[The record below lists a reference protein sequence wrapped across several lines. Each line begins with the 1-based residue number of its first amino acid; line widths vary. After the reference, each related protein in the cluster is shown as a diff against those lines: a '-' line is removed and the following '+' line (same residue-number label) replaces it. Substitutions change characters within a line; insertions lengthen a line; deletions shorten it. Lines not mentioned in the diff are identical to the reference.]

1 MLDNHGTTPVDRRR
15 PFQATTHQ
23 LALVFDCSANRHI
36 REMLRVY
43 GLRTSLISISAQ
55 GACGAP

>member
-1 MLDNHGTTPVDRRR
+1 MLDNRGFTSVDRCR

-43 GLRTSLISISAQ
+43 GLRTSLISIAAQ
-55 GACGAP
+55 GAYGAP